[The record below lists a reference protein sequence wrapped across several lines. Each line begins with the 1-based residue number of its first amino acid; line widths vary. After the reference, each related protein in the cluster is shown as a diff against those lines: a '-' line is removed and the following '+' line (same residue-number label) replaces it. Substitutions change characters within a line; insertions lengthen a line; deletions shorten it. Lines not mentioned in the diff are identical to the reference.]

1 MTCRLKFLFFQVVV
15 EAEANGFKSGTLVS
29 THLRF
34 LQLES
39 EELIQ
44 GLGLDHL
51 GARPLLVQPRQ
62 ALLESRELIKVQL
75 GSILPSPN
83 TNTSSSLCSALWES
97 NPGHLLD
104 RRIY

>member
-1 MTCRLKFLFFQVVV
+1 M
-15 EAEANGFKSGTLVS
+15 GS

-51 GARPLLVQPRQ
+51 RARPLLVQPRQ

-75 GSILPSPN
+75 GSIL
-83 TNTSSSLCSALWES
+83 
-97 NPGHLLD
+97 
-104 RRIY
+104 

>member
-1 MTCRLKFLFFQVVV
+1 MTWYLKFQFFQGVV
-15 EAEANGFKSGTLVS
+15 EAEDGSGFNSGTLVS

-39 EELIQ
+39 DELIQ

-62 ALLESRELIKVQL
+62 ALSESRELIKVQL
-75 GSILPSPN
+75 GS
-83 TNTSSSLCSALWES
+83 
-97 NPGHLLD
+97 LL
-104 RRIY
+104 

>member
-1 MTCRLKFLFFQVVV
+1 M
-15 EAEANGFKSGTLVS
+15 VS

-39 EELIQ
+39 DELIQ

-51 GARPLLVQPRQ
+51 GARPPLVQPRQ
-62 ALLESRELIKVQL
+62 ALLESRELIKVQI
-75 GSILPSPN
+75 GSILPSP
-83 TNTSSSLCSALWES
+83 NTSSSLCSALWES
-97 NPGHLLD
+97 NPGLPLD